1 MTANLYLHPDTFIY
15 NKVDSK
21 ELIVGKLQA
30 LVDDM
35 TKVVYEHGSEN
46 KFKVPLSL
54 ASVLV
59 YDGMTIIDLAEEC
72 LEPDGKGVFYTM
84 IGDTSE
90 EYDNV
95 TLEELHEKCRY
106 RDDEQEVNSILVFN
120 VPDEDLSNEQK
131 AKTEEEAKLFHQ
143 TIINDYITF
152 DKYEVVYSKQTWLHL
167 RRQILGNHPVSPA
180 SFLVECKKYFPS
192 LCFHDNCSSS
202 LVDSYFNYLETS
214 PRKLVYYLS
223 CLNDKFCEVCDEH
236 KLKGSDAN
244 TILEDFSGRY
254 GFDEPGSL
262 QQNPEKKPLLTYSF
276 LKNDKSRCDVV
287 CEPHLKISQEDKN
300 SKVKNI
306 DYSKFHPRI
315 YFYFA
320 DPNIED
326 GKILIGSMGKHI

>member
-1 MTANLYLHPDTFIY
+1 MTANLYLHPDTFTY
-15 NKVDSK
+15 NRVDSK
-21 ELIVGKLQA
+21 ELVVGKLHT

-35 TKVVYEHGSEN
+35 TKVVYEHRSEN
-46 KFKVPLSL
+46 KFKVPWSF

-59 YDGMTIIDLAEEC
+59 YDGMTIINLVEDC
-72 LEPDGKGVFYTM
+72 LDPDEKAVFYTM
-84 IGDTSE
+84 IGDTSD

-95 TLEELHEKCRY
+95 TLEELREKCRF

-131 AKTEEEAKLFHQ
+131 AKTEEAKLFHQ

-152 DKYEVVYSKQTWLHL
+152 DKYEVVYSKQTWIHL
-167 RRQILGNHPVSPA
+167 RRQILGNHPGNPD
-180 SFLVECKKYFPS
+180 SFLVECKKYFPN

-202 LVDSYFNYLETS
+202 LVDSNFNYLETS
-214 PRKLVYYLS
+214 PRKIVYYLS
-223 CLNDKFCEVCDEH
+223 CLNDKFREVCDEH

-244 TILEDFSGRY
+244 TILKDFSGRY
-254 GFDEPGSL
+254 SLDEPGSL
-262 QQNPEKKPLLTYSF
+262 QQNPEKKTLLTYSF
-276 LKNDKSRCDVV
+276 FRNDMSKCDVV
-287 CEPHLKISQEDKN
+287 CEPHLKISQKDDN

-320 DPNIED
+320 DPNVE
-326 GKILIGSMGKHI
+326 GAKILIGSMGKHI